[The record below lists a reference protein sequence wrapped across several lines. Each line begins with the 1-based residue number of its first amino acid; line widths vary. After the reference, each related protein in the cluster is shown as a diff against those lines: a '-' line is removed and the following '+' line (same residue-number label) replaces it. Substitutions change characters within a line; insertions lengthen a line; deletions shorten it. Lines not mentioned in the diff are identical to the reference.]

1 MFFIMPRVSESIEF
15 DAYLP
20 PIQSAIMQS
29 GDGDLMQIK
38 LNVNLGISPDA
49 VKMMLMGGKR
59 LHIKVKE
66 IPERVTKANDAIKER
81 PERASSK
88 TRRRR

>member
-1 MFFIMPRVSESIEF
+1 MRGMSESIEF

-66 IPERVTKANDAIKER
+66 IPEKVTKVHDETKKGTEGKGTR
-81 PERASSK
+81 TS
-88 TRRRR
+88 RRRR